1 MPLPT
6 RRFIITTA
14 VIFIMVC
21 SGLIAQPSTLP
32 KFEDYHTSETIKSK
46 PAPAKPKS
54 PDAKQFRTA
63 IKKGAK
69 EGPNFAGRYT
79 IVTWGCGTACVMF
92 AIVDAR
98 SGAVFMAPFTVS
110 MGAHLNQ
117 EEDLIDYRP
126 DSKLLVITGDLNEEE
141 YGKYY
146 YVWDKGQL
154 TLLQRTEPNPVQE
167 EE

>member
-1 MPLPT
+1 M
-6 RRFIITTA
+6 
-14 VIFIMVC
+14 
-21 SGLIAQPSTLP
+21 
-32 KFEDYHTSETIKSK
+32 
-46 PAPAKPKS
+46 
-54 PDAKQFRTA
+54 
-63 IKKGAK
+63 
-69 EGPNFAGRYT
+69 
-79 IVTWGCGTACVMF
+79 MF

-126 DSKLLVITGDLNEEE
+126 DSKLSVITGDLNEEE

-146 YVWDKGQL
+146 YLWDKGQL
-154 TLLQRTEPNPVQE
+154 KLLQRTEPNPVQE